1 VEETRGGEAIVDDVP
16 GKHLDQ
22 SAIVLPLDQS
32 AIVTRIVDQIVA
44 EFKNPRDPRWI
55 LLRSLSRKNQR
66 ENAARQIAATMS
78 TRFANPAVRHELA
91 GRAGARQWL
100 REIVF
105 PAALLEAAGE
115 RFTERR
121 IRLGKRWVKDAG
133 GRRVAKVQPMQLS
146 VTAARRW
153 LIQRARTL
161 AEESIIGSSRS
172 AAAALRRRPSKRE
185 EELQRLL
192 VAGTS
197 RADAALK
204 MQLDRST
211 IDNRARRLRSKGWPT
226 ADSPGPHQS
235 DPLAPKPPAD
245 PV

>member
-1 VEETRGGEAIVDDVP
+1 
-16 GKHLDQ
+16 
-22 SAIVLPLDQS
+22 
-32 AIVTRIVDQIVA
+32 
-44 EFKNPRDPRWI
+44 
-55 LLRSLSRKNQR
+55 
-66 ENAARQIAATMS
+66 
-78 TRFANPAVRHELA
+78 
-91 GRAGARQWL
+91 
-100 REIVF
+100 
-105 PAALLEAAGE
+105 LLEAAGE

-204 MQLDRST
+204 MQLDPRQLT
-211 IDNRARRLRSKGWPT
+211 T
-226 ADSPGPHQS
+226 ALVD
-235 DPLAPKPPAD
+235 
-245 PV
+245 